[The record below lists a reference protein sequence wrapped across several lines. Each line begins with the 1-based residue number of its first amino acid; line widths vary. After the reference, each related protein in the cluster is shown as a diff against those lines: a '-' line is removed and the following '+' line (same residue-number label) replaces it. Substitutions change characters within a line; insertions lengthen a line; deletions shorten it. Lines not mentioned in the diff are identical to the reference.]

1 MNRQSLSGSTLPS
14 NQSNDAASIITLPE
28 YTESENR
35 PPSPTPTYHTIE
47 EQHHGQHEQL
57 STYIKGSPVQPNP
70 RLLDTPAPLLVHPY
84 RAKFPPISGPP
95 GSIYH
100 LPQPANVDLTKAL
113 HSAAKGA
120 DENAVRHLIDHGVF
134 VDSREEG
141 TAFTALHQ
149 TAMRGYL
156 AITSFL
162 LERGADPQAKNDQGQ
177 TALHLAARNG
187 MVSVV
192 QLLLDQGA
200 LVNAASHNGK
210 TALHKA
216 AKGNRLAT
224 VELLLDHGADV
235 NTLNDFFMT
244 PVDVAA
250 TQRNSGPVVGLL
262 LKRGADVKND
272 YVSKAL
278 HYAIRRAEAAI
289 VSLLLEHG
297 ARKKPYSGWSAL
309 RAAVVSGSIAIIGTL
324 LDHGANIEETDES
337 GRTALRQAAVSGKA
351 LVIQYLLERGADA
364 NARGVN
370 GNSAVELASIY
381 GHEKAYEI
389 LEKARNKTISRTFRE
404 SPSPY
409 IGRDPAPGFVS
420 IFACENYTSEE
431 AYDKLTI
438 QAEAGFL
445 RSNVLD
451 LCMWRNQA
459 EIYMFKATYC
469 DSCGYRPWR
478 DIEKAIQIYCDAL
491 ELRSDTRAGF
501 WIPLGHLYMKAGY
514 LDSAIR
520 VFERVADAYERM
532 RGYSTSLL
540 PEVFIDVGQAY
551 LARRDHVNA
560 ISAYRKYIAAA
571 SRTGERPHYGW
582 KLIGDACMDKDS
594 PNEAISAYE
603 TAVQA
608 LRGVNDTAIW
618 KSLGDAY
625 VAAGKPEPA
634 DRAYTEYR
642 RVV

>member
-1 MNRQSLSGSTLPS
+1 MNSQSLSESTLPS
-14 NQSNDAASIITLPE
+14 NQSNDAASIVTLPE

-47 EQHHGQHEQL
+47 EQHHGQHKQFF
-57 STYIKGSPVQPNP
+57 TDIKEGPVQPNP
-70 RLLDTPAPLLVHPY
+70 RLLNTPAPLLVHPY
-84 RAKFPPISGPP
+84 RAKFPPISGLP
-95 GSIYH
+95 GSICDF
-100 LPQPANVDLTKAL
+100 PQPGNVDLTTAL
-113 HSAAKGA
+113 HSAAKSG
-120 DENAVRHLIDHGVF
+120 DKIAVRHLIDHGAF
-134 VDSREEG
+134 VDSREAG
-141 TAFTALHQ
+141 SAFTALHQ
-149 TAMRGYL
+149 SAMRGYP
-156 AITSFL
+156 AITSLL
-162 LERGADPQAKNDQGQ
+162 LESGADPQVKNDQGQ

-192 QLLLDQGA
+192 QLLLDHGA

-235 NTLNDFFMT
+235 NALDAFFMA

-250 TQRNSGPVVGLL
+250 AQRNSRPVVELL

-278 HYAIRRAEAAI
+278 HYAIRRAEVAT

-297 ARKKPYSGWSAL
+297 ARTKPYSGWSVL
-309 RAAVVSGSIAIIGTL
+309 RAAVVGGSIEIIGML
-324 LDHGANIEETDES
+324 LDHGANIEEADAS
-337 GRTALRQAAVSGKA
+337 GRTALHQAAVSGRA

-364 NARGVN
+364 NALGVN

-381 GHEKAYEI
+381 GNEKACEI
-389 LEKARNKTISRTFRE
+389 LEKAQTKTISRTFRE

-409 IGRDPAPGFVS
+409 MGRDPAPGFVS
-420 IFACENYTSEE
+420 ILACENYTSEK
-431 AYDKLTI
+431 AYDKLTA
-438 QAEAGFL
+438 QSEAGFL
-445 RSNVLD
+445 TSNVLD
-451 LCMWRNQA
+451 FCMWRNQA
-459 EIYMFKATYC
+459 EIYIFKATYC
-469 DSCGYRPWR
+469 DSCDYRPWR

-491 ELRSDTRAGF
+491 ELRSDTRASF

-520 VFERVADAYERM
+520 VFERAADAYERM
-532 RGYSTSLL
+532 RGYSTSLF
-540 PEVFIDVGQAY
+540 PDVFINVGQAY
-551 LARRDHVNA
+551 LARRDYVKA
-560 ISAYRKYIAAA
+560 IAAYRNYIAAA
-571 SRTGERPHYGW
+571 STTGECPHYGW
-582 KLIGDACMDKDS
+582 KLIGDACMDKGS

-603 TAVQA
+603 TAVHV

-625 VAAGKPEPA
+625 VAAGKLEA
-634 DRAYTEYR
+634 AARAYTEYR
-642 RVV
+642 SVA